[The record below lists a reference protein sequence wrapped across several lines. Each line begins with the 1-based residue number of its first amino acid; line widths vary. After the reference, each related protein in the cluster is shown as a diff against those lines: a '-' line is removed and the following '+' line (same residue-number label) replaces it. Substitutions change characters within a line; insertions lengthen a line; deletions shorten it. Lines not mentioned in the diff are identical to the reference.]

1 MHMKIKLISNKRD
14 YYYRDLIGQ
23 EFNVTEKI
31 NTQHNS
37 LYYIKGTEDEHSGNW
52 FRKGD
57 CKIIDKEY
65 LDAIKLLKLE
75 ERLEAYKRELEE
87 NKKSSKLYEKDS
99 EYKELWKGERE
110 ILYYGSRI
118 AIQRLLGKINAMEHL
133 LGREETM

>member
-1 MHMKIKLISNKRD
+1 MKIKIISNKRN

-23 EFNVTEKI
+23 EFDVTEKLD
-31 NTQHNS
+31 TQHNS
-37 LYYIKGTEDEHSGNW
+37 LYYIKGKEVGTNGNW
-52 FRKGD
+52 FRKDD

-75 ERLEAYKRELEE
+75 ERLEAYKNELEE

-99 EYKELWKGERE
+99 KYKELWKGEQE

-133 LGREETM
+133 FGREETV